1 MEQTS
6 PPRESA
12 NDAAYAELYGKLR
25 DALLTVSMQEK
36 RLAVLTRK
44 LQPPRAA
51 GVPEAV
57 SKIAMLALPEKVDD
71 GTATEANPARTDS
84 PIRLRSNR
92 DQAAQDRIES
102 LWKNFPPGTEGAISR
117 ADEDFLNAMIDR
129 VRPDR
134 VYEIGVASGTSSAF
148 ILNSMS
154 AYADPSQVWLHSY
167 DLAEMCYYSPADPV
181 GVATHRMV
189 PELLEHWNLQLKKT
203 VLDVPREKETRT
215 LYFIDANHLHPA
227 PTLDL
232 VSLLGRLQPGD
243 YVIFHDINL
252 PRLMDGKYPDT
263 GAQWLFDDWPGPR
276 FASAEPIPNIGA
288 IMIPEDKGL
297 IRTFLTTSLSRP
309 WADPSPGGP
318 EFLEACEQRLME
330 FLADI

>member
-1 MEQTS
+1 MEPTS
-6 PPRESA
+6 PPRETA
-12 NDAAYAELYGKLR
+12 NDAAYTELYAKLR

-36 RLAVLTRK
+36 RLTVLTRK

-51 GVPEAV
+51 GTPEVV
-57 SKIAMLALPEKVDD
+57 SKIAMLALPERANDA
-71 GTATEANPARTDS
+71 TASEAPPPRADL
-84 PIRLRSNR
+84 PIRLRSHR
-92 DQAAQDRIES
+92 EPAAQDRIAA
-102 LWKNFPPGTEGAISR
+102 LWKNLPSGTEGAISR

-154 AYADPSQVWLHSY
+154 AYADPAQVWLHSY

-181 GVATHRMV
+181 GVATKRMV
-189 PELLEHWNLQLKKT
+189 PELLAHWDLQVKKT
-203 VLDVPREKETRT
+203 VLDVPREREPRT

-232 VSLLGRLQPGD
+232 VALLGRLQPGD
-243 YVIFHDINL
+243 YVIYHDINL
-252 PRLMDGKYPDT
+252 PRLMDGKFPDT
-263 GAQWLFDDWPGPR
+263 GAQWLFEDWPGPR
-276 FASAEPIPNIGA
+276 FASDEPIPNIGA
-288 IMIPEDKGL
+288 IMIPEDKAL
-297 IRTFLTTSLSRP
+297 IRTFLTQSLSRP

-330 FLADI
+330 FMADV